1 MCGRYT
7 WKATHG
13 RKFKR
18 LVKEPEEPPPPS
30 FNRAPGQTHPTISS
44 SSGSVQWQ
52 NRNWGNPKSESSS
65 QVFFPINARSE
76 TVHEKPIFKDSFFQ
90 HRCLIPADGWF
101 EWQVIEGQK
110 YPHHIFSDKDETFA
124 FAGIGKTIHQQGAT
138 RNVFSILTRS
148 APSNLLHIHHR
159 APVALTERQWEQWL
173 DEKQDEN
180 SLLKIMQSTQP
191 AWTVYQVSSRVN
203 STRNNDPDLLIAE
216 KGKQSLLF

>member
-13 RKFKR
+13 DKFKK

-30 FNRAPGQTHPTISS
+30 YNRAPGQTHPTISS

-52 NRNWGNPKSESSS
+52 NRRWGNPQSSS
-65 QVFFPINARSE
+65 STHVFFPINARSE
-76 TVHEKPIFKDSFFQ
+76 TVHEKPIFMDSFFQ
-90 HRCLIPADGWF
+90 HRCLIPSDGWF

-110 YPHHIFSDKDETFA
+110 YPHHIFSERDEAFA
-124 FAGIGKTIHQQGAT
+124 FAGIGKTIHQQGSA

-159 APVALTERQWEQWL
+159 APVALTEKQWEQWL
-173 DEKQDEN
+173 DDKQAEN

-191 AWTVYQVSSRVN
+191 AWEVYQVSSRVN
-203 STRNNDPDLLIAE
+203 STRNNGPEVLQVDN
-216 KGKQSLLF
+216 GKQSLLL